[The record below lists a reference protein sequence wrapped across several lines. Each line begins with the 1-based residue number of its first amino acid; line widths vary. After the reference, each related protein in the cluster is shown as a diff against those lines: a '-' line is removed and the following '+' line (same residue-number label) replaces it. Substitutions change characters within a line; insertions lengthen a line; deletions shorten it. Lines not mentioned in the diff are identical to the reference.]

1 MTNINNSYKLL
12 QFKFNG
18 MEKTVGSMNLFF
30 DNIKHENV
38 MLLNMSTEGQIDSI
52 LII

>member
-1 MTNINNSYKLL
+1 MVWK
-12 QFKFNG
+12 
-18 MEKTVGSMNLFF
+18 KTVGSMNLFF